1 MNKLS
6 FLSILLIIS
15 IFALSPLNHTTSA
28 ETPEARAVLF
38 YSPTCGHCYQLI
50 TEDLPPILEKYKDT
64 LFIVGVDVSTID
76 GQELYQASIETF
88 KIPENRIGVPT
99 LIIGDNVLVGGS
111 EIPEQFPRLIDQ
123 YLLAGG
129 VDWPLIPGFSDW
141 INEQLSTASAT
152 QQSAQQSETTATTV
166 SATPAQTQTENTISD
181 PSSMNE
187 NNNASSFGV
196 LERIKRD
203 PAGNTIAIITLI
215 GLVGVV
221 IISAAFFLGN
231 KSVAL
236 KSWQEWL
243 MVPLI
248 LIGLGV
254 SIYLSFIEVTKTEA
268 VCGPVGDCN
277 TVQSSQYANLFGL
290 IPVGV
295 LGILGYLLILIS
307 WVVRLFT
314 KNRIRSYATI
324 AAWGMAWFGVLF
336 SIYLTF
342 LEPFVI
348 GATCMWCISSAVI
361 LGLILLIST
370 PEAKNSFEHMDLEN
384 TELDSEL
391 SEQ

>member
-1 MNKLS
+1 MKKLS
-6 FLSILLIIS
+6 FFSILLILS
-15 IFALSPLNHTTSA
+15 IFALSLPNHTTSA

-76 GQELYQASIETF
+76 GQELYQASIEMF

-221 IISAAFFLGN
+221 IISAAFFLGD
-231 KSVAL
+231 KSVVL

-384 TELDSEL
+384 TDLDSEL

>member
-1 MNKLS
+1 MKKLS
-6 FLSILLIIS
+6 IFSTLLILTL
-15 IFALSPLNHTTSA
+15 FALCSPSDTVFA
-28 ETPEARAVLF
+28 ETPEARAILF
-38 YSPTCGHCYQLI
+38 YSPSCGHCYQLI
-50 TEDLPPILEKYKDT
+50 TEDLPPILEKYQDS

-76 GQELYQASIETF
+76 GQQLYQASIETF

-99 LIIGDNVLVGGS
+99 LIIGDNVLVGGR

-123 YLLAGG
+123 YLDAGG
-129 VDWPLIPGFSDW
+129 VDWPSIPGFSDW
-141 INEQLSTASAT
+141 LNVQLRAASAT
-152 QQSAQQSETTATTV
+152 QQPETTDTAEP
-166 SATPAQTQTENTISD
+166 ATPVQTQ
-181 PSSMNE
+181 NE
-187 NNNASSFGV
+187 NPNPDSPSAIENNSGDSFGI
-196 LERIKRD
+196 LDRIKRD
-203 PAGNTIAIITLI
+203 PAGNAIAILTLV

-221 IISAAFFLGN
+221 IISAAYFLGE

-243 MVPLI
+243 MVPLG

-277 TVQSSQYANLFGL
+277 TVQSSQYAVLFGL
-290 IPVGV
+290 VPVGI

-307 WVVRLFT
+307 WISRIFT
-314 KNRIRSYATI
+314 KNRLRSYATI
-324 AAWGMAWFGVLF
+324 IVWGMAWFGVLF

-361 LGLILLIST
+361 MGLMLLIST
-370 PEAKNSFEHMDLEN
+370 PAAKNSFEQMDLES
-384 TELDSEL
+384 TDLDPELL
-391 SEQ
+391 EQ